1 MVDMCFVISRVFLSV
16 ICLSPMTSSIDQD
29 IKNIKIAV
37 LLPEYHTD
45 LSDIESVFRRNLGVP
60 WPYFVQMV
68 MPAIDIANEW
78 VKNKTS
84 IHFTIQSHNSFC
96 RGSNS
101 MIAAVTLKDSY
112 GNDAFFG
119 PACEFSAA
127 PVARFMPLW
136 NKVLITAGALST
148 GFDFDDKEIDKS
160 YLTRVH
166 GSYTKF
172 ANYLLQVCMDF
183 SWKHVVLLYEEYGS
197 NYPERRDCH
206 QCLGA
211 VNAIFVR
218 NNFTIEGY
226 NFILSQADFRTIM
239 EHITTIGRGKYI

>member
-1 MVDMCFVISRVFLSV
+1 
-16 ICLSPMTSSIDQD
+16 MTSSIDQD
-29 IKNIKIAV
+29 TKNIKDIKIAV
-37 LLPEYHTD
+37 LLPEFHTD
-45 LSDIESVFRRNLGVP
+45 LSHIESVFRRNLRIP

-68 MPAIDIANEW
+68 MPAIDIANDK
-78 VKNKTS
+78 VKLAIPTIN
-84 IHFTIQSHNSFC
+84 FTIQYHNSFC

-101 MIAAVTLKDSY
+101 MIAAVTLKDSF

-127 PVARFMPLW
+127 PVARFMPVW
-136 NKVLITAGALST
+136 NKVFITAGALST
-148 GFDFDDKEIDKS
+148 GFDFKDVEIDKS

-183 SWKHVVLLYEEYGS
+183 SWRHVVLLYEEYGS
-197 NYPERRDCH
+197 DYPERRDCH

-211 VNAIFVR
+211 VNAVLKL

-226 NFILSQADFRTIM
+226 NFILNHADFRIIM
-239 EHITTIGRGKYI
+239 EDITAIGRGKYII